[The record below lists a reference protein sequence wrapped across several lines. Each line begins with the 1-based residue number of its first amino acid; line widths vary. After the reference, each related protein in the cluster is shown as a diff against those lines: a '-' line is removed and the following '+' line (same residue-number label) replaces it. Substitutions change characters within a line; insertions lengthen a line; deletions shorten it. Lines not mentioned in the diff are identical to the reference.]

1 MKIINLICH
10 RNPNRSFFIKGHQFP
25 VCIRCTGCYLAIS
38 LYLIYTYYFY
48 VDYTIYLIITAILLL
63 IPMAIDGTTQLL
75 TNRISNNTLRFITGF
90 LGGLGL
96 CIIFKAT
103 KYYIYLTI

>member
-25 VCIRCTGCYLAIS
+25 VCIRCTGCYLVIS

>member
-1 MKIINLICH
+1 MTYNLYIYMKIINLICH

-75 TNRISNNTLRFITGF
+75 TNRIVIIHYDSLQDFRWIRFM
-90 LGGLGL
+90 
-96 CIIFKAT
+96 
-103 KYYIYLTI
+103 YHN